1 MDTVSFSNTKWHWD
15 RGKTKIYSI
24 KRMPRLLPP
33 TAEQRAELL
42 RIQNTA
48 DLDAL
53 LMFLQ
58 LNHEMSLDSIVNK
71 TGNTILMEM
80 MFHAGVGADDLVF
93 DEVLRRK
100 PDPFVKNKF
109 GQTALNIAKQ
119 RFQQFKQGPKSEQ
132 FWEKVQAAKQYEKDY
147 LRNIAR
153 NASTMKS
160 LSKNGLYIGKPN
172 DTRVQIPPDTE
183 NIVSGFLTGE
193 SGGPSVALSK
203 LRVKAGLPGVPSQG
217 GRKKTRKAKG
227 RGRKTMKRR
236 HV

>member
-1 MDTVSFSNTKWHWD
+1 MAPLF
-15 RGKTKIYSI
+15 
-24 KRMPRLLPP
+24 PP
-33 TAEQRAELL
+33 TAEQRAQLL
-42 RIQNTA
+42 RILNNA
-48 DLDAL
+48 DVDAL

-58 LNHEMSLDSIVNK
+58 LNHDISLDSIVNK
-71 TGNTILMEM
+71 STGNTILMEM

-109 GQTALNIAKQ
+109 GQTALDIAKQ
-119 RFQQFKQGPKSEQ
+119 RFQQFKETHKSEQ
-132 FWEKVQAAKQYEKDY
+132 FWEKLQAAKQYEKDY

-172 DTRVQIPPDTE
+172 GTKLQIPPDTE

-193 SGGPSVALSK
+193 TGGPSVALSK

-217 GRKKTRKAKG
+217 GKRRKSRKVRKTRKQK
-227 RGRKTMKRR
+227 
-236 HV
+236 